1 MSHLD
6 GIPLWL
12 AIPIAFFVVLGSTL
26 TLLGALGFVRLASF
40 YDRLHAPTLAT
51 SWGTAATIIAS
62 MLLATHVEGRLVI
75 HELVIGTFVMLTT
88 PVTLIL
94 LGRAA
99 LHRDRVEDSPA
110 LPEKVLMAHRRKME
124 VEAEK
129 EEERL
134 EREAQ
139 KKAEKEAA
147 KDSPAPE
154 A

>member
-6 GIPLWL
+6 AIPLWL
-12 AIPIAFFVVLGSTL
+12 AIPIALFVVLGSTL
-26 TLLGALGFVRLASF
+26 TLLGAVGFLRLPRF

-62 MLLATHVEGRLVI
+62 MLLASQIEGRPVI

-99 LHRDRVEDSPA
+99 LHRDRVENSPA
-110 LPEKVLMAHRRKME
+110 LPEKVLMAHRATMA

-129 EEERL
+129 EEERQ

-139 KKAEKEAA
+139 KKQPQQP
-147 KDSPAPE
+147 DPGL
-154 A
+154 

>member
-6 GIPLWL
+6 AIPLWL
-12 AIPIAFFVVLGSTL
+12 AIPIAAFVVLGSTL
-26 TLLGALGFVRLASF
+26 TLLGAVGFLRLARF

-62 MLLATHVEGRLVI
+62 MLLASQIEGRPVI

-99 LHRDRVEDSPA
+99 LHRDRVENSPS
-110 LPEKVLMAHRRKME
+110 LPEKVLMAHRAKMA

-129 EEERL
+129 EEERQ

-139 KKAEKEAA
+139 KKQPQQP
-147 KDSPAPE
+147 DPGL
-154 A
+154 